1 MRIRNPGFWI
11 RNPGYPGS
19 ASLPLLVSFSIM
31 CSLFKVE
38 LEALLGL
45 IYMRGLLGANLIDVS
60 QLWSIHF
67 SPVFAAT
74 MSQNRFSFLM
84 SHLRLDHKPTRDIT
98 RDKFAAARQI
108 LTLFNIN
115 CARAMQCG
123 AWLAFDETLYPNRG
137 NGYGFRMYIGSKPW
151 KYGILY
157 RSLNDAEVAYTY
169 QVHACAG
176 KPAGEPTEHY
186 VQGAA
191 MTIITCLDAYVAEGN
206 SVKGCNVTIDRA
218 YSNIH
223 VVQRLGEKY
232 QMTAVGTICSN
243 RKGLPPHFKNPV
255 GRKVGDYQ
263 VLWDVDSNI
272 NIHSEIVKKK
282 SGQAHNVLVIS
293 TMYPILGL
301 TKDNKKPAIVNLY
314 NVTMGGTDIV
324 DLLMTHKTV
333 RWKSNRW
340 NMSAFAFML
349 DTAVVNANTI
359 AGLHDG
365 MTKPDTRDF
374 RYELV
379 AQLVLPHIRRW
390 LVSRGIQTHIRTKAQ
405 LYMGKYFTK

>member
-1 MRIRNPGFWI
+1 
-11 RNPGYPGS
+11 
-19 ASLPLLVSFSIM
+19 M

-84 SHLRLDHKPTRDIT
+84 SHLRLDHKPTRDIS

-137 NGYGFRMYIGSKPW
+137 NGYGFRIFMGSKPW

-218 YSNIH
+218 YSNIP
-223 VVQRLGEKY
+223 VAQRLGDKY
-232 QMTAVGTICSN
+232 QMTVVGTICNN

-263 VLWDVDSNI
+263 VLWDMDSNI

-282 SGQAHNVLVIS
+282 SGQIHNVLVIS

-301 TKDNKKPAIVNLY
+301 TKDNQKPAIVNLY

-340 NMSAFAFML
+340 NMSSFAFML

-379 AQLVLPHIRRW
+379 AQLVLPHIRRR
-390 LVSRGIQTHIRTKAQ
+390 LVSRGIQKHIRTKAQ